1 MTFQILWPDR
11 RVVSSETIAGWYADA
26 VVNGDVAEG
35 YTTPDEMAAAL
46 HDAGLII
53 LKEVV

>member
-53 LKEVV
+53 LKEVT